1 MMMIKALVH
10 AAAPL
15 VLVACSGAPAPG
27 AHSAELRLTPGEL
40 EAQAASRAVAA
51 GTSAVDGIQ
60 TSFVTG
66 NPQSAGLYT
75 IMLRIP
81 ANTTIAAHSHP
92 DDRVA
97 TVVSGT
103 WHFGY
108 GAQFDAEKLRAL
120 PPQSYYT
127 EPPGLAHFART
138 GAEPV
143 ALLITGYG
151 PTGTSYV
158 DAQNDPRH

>member
-1 MMMIKALVH
+1 MLKASSSAIALF
-10 AAAPL
+10 
-15 VLVACSGAPAPG
+15 VLVGCSSSPPPG
-27 AHSAELRLTPGEL
+27 AHSAELRLTPTEL
-40 EAQAASRAVAA
+40 EAQGASRAVAA

-66 NPQSAGLYT
+66 NPQAAGIYT

-81 ANTTIAAHSHP
+81 PHTTIAAHSHP

-103 WHFGY
+103 WQFGY
-108 GAQFDAEKLRAL
+108 GSRFDAEKLRSL

-127 EPPGLAHFART
+127 EPPAVAHFART

-143 ALLITGYG
+143 VLLITGYG

>member
-1 MMMIKALVH
+1 MLKAFLHVFV
-10 AAAPL
+10 PT
-15 VLVACSGAPAPG
+15 VLVACSSAPAPVT
-27 AHSAELRLTPGEL
+27 HTSAQRLTPEEL
-40 EAQAASRAVAA
+40 RAQAASRAVAA
-51 GTSAVDGIQ
+51 GTSAVGGIR

-66 NPQSAGLYT
+66 DPKSPGIYT
-75 IMLRIP
+75 IMLQIP

-108 GAQFDAEKLRAL
+108 GERFDAEKLRAL

-127 EPPGLAHFART
+127 EPPAIAHFART

-143 ALLITGYG
+143 VLLITGYG

-158 DAQNDPRH
+158 DAENDPRH